1 MKAIVL
7 DASVILKAVLPKE
20 NEVED
25 RNTLKIFEKYRKGEI
40 EIFVPIFWVFEI
52 GNTLSRKL
60 PLEKVQLGFTLL
72 LSQGFKEY
80 NLSHSELLEI
90 SKFSSQNSVS
100 FYDASY
106 HLLAHFTYSVFV
118 TADKKYFEKFRQDK
132 HIALLQSLKI

>member
-20 NEVED
+20 NEVEE
-25 RNTLKIFEKYRKGEI
+25 RKTLKIFEKYRKGEI
-40 EIFVPIFWVFEI
+40 EIFVPIFWVFEV

-80 NLSHSELLEI
+80 NLSQSELLEI
-90 SKFSSQNSVS
+90 SKFSSQNNVS

-106 HLLAHFTYSVFV
+106 HLLAHFIDAVFV
-118 TADKKYFEKFRQDK
+118 TADKKYFEKFEKDR
-132 HIALLQSLKI
+132 HIRLISTLKI

>member
-20 NEVED
+20 NEVEE
-25 RNTLKIFEKYRKGEI
+25 RSTLKIFEKYRKGEI
-40 EIFVPIFWVFEI
+40 EIIVPIFWVFEI

-60 PLEKVQLGFTLL
+60 PLEKVQLAFALL

-90 SKFSSQNSVS
+90 GKFSSQNRVS

-106 HLLAHFTYSVFV
+106 HRLAHFIDAIFV
-118 TADKKYFEKFRQDK
+118 TADKKYFEQFKEDK
-132 HIALLQSLKI
+132 HITLIQNLKI